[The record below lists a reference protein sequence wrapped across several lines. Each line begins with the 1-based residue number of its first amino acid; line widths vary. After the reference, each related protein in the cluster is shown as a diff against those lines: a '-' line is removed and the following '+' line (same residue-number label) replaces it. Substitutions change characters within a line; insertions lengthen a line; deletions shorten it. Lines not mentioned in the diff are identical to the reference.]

1 MILMIYSNFNIEC
14 IEVTFVVL
22 KFDKSNDINEL
33 QSLDMLSILVMF
45 GVLKLDKSNDINEL
59 QWLKMLSIL
68 EIFIVLKFDKS
79 NDINDL
85 HASTSLPYVLYFKY

>member
-1 MILMIYSNFNIEC
+1 MIYSNFNIEC

-59 QWLKMLSIL
+59 Q
-68 EIFIVLKFDKS
+68 
-79 NDINDL
+79 
-85 HASTSLPYVLYFKY
+85 